1 MAETAAPL
9 VALLGVMLESNRF
22 APPATER
29 DLESGCRLQGDAILA
44 DARGDGQRLPAEA
57 RAFIRT
63 MDATGA
69 WQPVPIA
76 ITALYPAGPMAA
88 GLLADRVAE
97 IEAGLVAA
105 GPVDAAY
112 VVLHGAMVALG
123 DDDPDGTLLALIRQ
137 LVPRPAPVVATLDL
151 HANVSAAMVA
161 AADLVVGYRTNPH
174 VDQGAR
180 GEEAA
185 FALRLML
192 AGEAAPVTAFL
203 RLPLCPPT
211 VTLLTAEAPYGT
223 LIDRGQRRLAE
234 AGGRLLNVSIFGSFV
249 FSDTPHNGVA
259 VLVAARQPAHLAEA
273 RSLAVELASL
283 AWENRQGFTRQL
295 TPLAE
300 AVALALVTDRAPLIF
315 SDAGDNPGGGGS
327 ARTTELLQALV
338 EAGAE
343 GVLYGSFFAPEIARA
358 AHAAGVGAVLDL
370 TFNSAGGNGFDRP
383 FAATAEVMA
392 LGHGEVTGRL
402 GLYAGR
408 RLLLGSTAALR
419 IGGVTAVVISSR
431 AQTADPV
438 FFEMLGLDIAAARTV
453 VVKSRGHFRAG
464 FAPFFGPGQVREVDT
479 AGLTSPVLERFDWRG
494 LKRPV
499 FPLDPEAHW
508 APPDW

>member
-1 MAETAAPL
+1 MAGPR

-22 APPATER
+22 APLATEA
-29 DLESGCRLQGDAILA
+29 DLESGCRLAGSDILA
-44 DARGDGQRLPAEA
+44 DARGHGQRLPAEA

-69 WQPVPIA
+69 WDPVPIA

-88 GLLADRVAE
+88 GLFADLVAE
-97 IEAGLVAA
+97 IAAGLDAA
-105 GPVDAAY
+105 GPLDAAY

-123 DDDPDGTLLALIRQ
+123 DDDPDGTLMALIRQ
-137 LVPRPAPVVATLDL
+137 RLPRPAPVVATLDL
-151 HANVSAAMVA
+151 HANVSEAMVE

-174 VDQGAR
+174 VDQAAR

-185 FALRLML
+185 LALRLML

-203 RLPLCPPT
+203 RLPLCPPS

-259 VLVAARQPAHLAEA
+259 VLVAARAPAHLGEA
-273 RSLAVELASL
+273 RALASELASI
-283 AWENRQGFTRQL
+283 AWDGRQGFTRRL
-295 TPLAE
+295 TPLAD
-300 AVALALVTDRAPLIF
+300 AVALALDADRRPLIF

-327 ARTTELLQALV
+327 GRTTELLAALAL
-338 EAGAE
+338 AGAE
-343 GVLYGSFFAPEIARA
+343 AVLYGSFFAPEIAEA
-358 AHAAGVGAVLDL
+358 AHAARVGAVIEAR
-370 TFNSAGGNGFDRP
+370 FNAAGGNDFDRP
-383 FAATAEVMA
+383 FTATAEVVA
-392 LGHGEVTGRL
+392 LGDGMVTGRL

-408 RLLLGSTAALR
+408 RLVLGLTAALR
-419 IGGVTAVVISSR
+419 IGGVTVVVISSR

-464 FAPFFGPGQVREVDT
+464 FAPFFAPEQVLEVDT
-479 AGLTSPVLERFDWRG
+479 AGLTSPVLERFTWQG
-494 LKRPV
+494 LPRPA
-499 FPLDPEAHW
+499 FPLDPETTW
-508 APPDW
+508 TPPEW

>member
-1 MAETAAPL
+1 MAGPR

-22 APPATER
+22 APPATEA
-29 DLESGCRLQGDAILA
+29 DLESGCRLAGGDILA

-63 MDATGA
+63 MDATGD

-88 GLLADRVAE
+88 GLFADLVGE
-97 IEAGLVAA
+97 IEAGLAAA
-105 GPVDAAY
+105 GPLDAAY
-112 VVLHGAMVALG
+112 VVLHGAMVAEG
-123 DDDPDGTLLALIRQ
+123 DDDPDGTLLALVRR

-151 HANVSAAMVA
+151 HANVSEAMVEA
-161 AADLVVGYRTNPH
+161 VDLIVGYRTNPH

-185 FALRLML
+185 TALRLML
-192 AGEAAPVTAFL
+192 AGEAAPVTAFI

-211 VTLLTAEAPYGT
+211 VTLLTAEVPYGT

-249 FSDTPHNGVA
+249 FSDTRHNGVE
-259 VLVAARQPAHLAEA
+259 VLVAAREPAHLAEA
-273 RSLAVELASL
+273 RALAAELARV
-283 AWENRQGFTRQL
+283 AWETRQGFTRRL

-300 AVALALVTDRAPLIF
+300 AVALAQTRDRAPLIF

-327 ARTTELLQALV
+327 GRTTELLQALAL
-338 EAGAE
+338 AGAE
-343 GVLYGSFFAPEIARA
+343 DVLYGSLFAPGIAAA
-358 AHAAGVGAVLDL
+358 AHAAGVGVVIEAR
-370 TFNSAGGNGFDRP
+370 FNAAGGKDFDRP
-383 FAATAEVMA
+383 FSAAAEVVA
-392 LGHGEVTGRL
+392 LGDGMVTGRL

-408 RLLLGSTAALR
+408 RLVLGPTAALR
-419 IGGVTAVVISSR
+419 IGGVTVVVISSR

-464 FAPFFGPGQVREVDT
+464 FEHFFAPEQVMEVDT
-479 AGLTSPVLERFDWRG
+479 AGLTSPVLERFTWQG
-494 LKRPV
+494 LPRPV
-499 FPLDPEAHW
+499 FPLDPKTSW